1 MRLILE
7 AEMAT
12 SDRLEYLLH
21 QLAGNI
27 TRYQRIEALVEIST
41 LVSRLRDIS
50 TDEVFKY
57 LTEQDT
63 ATLPAVI
70 NTHRRN
76 LMLSAYQAHSPALLN
91 TYLMTTI
98 YRHVTRYLLNSF
110 SYCVGGPRNFFLPA
124 IRPNLR
130 CPLKPR
136 GSTPGTVLLGSRSP
150 HSPRVTKRVSDP
162 PMGRPES
169 LCGGARNYPWI
180 AASNRPARVTVLT
193 SSAVS

>member
-1 MRLILE
+1 MSVTVGLILE
-7 AEMAT
+7 AEIAT
-12 SDRLEYLLH
+12 NDRLEYLLH

-41 LVSRLRDIS
+41 LVSRLRDIP

-110 SYCVGGPRNFFLPA
+110 SYCVEGPRNFFCQPF
-124 IRPNLR
+124 
-130 CPLKPR
+130 
-136 GSTPGTVLLGSRSP
+136 
-150 HSPRVTKRVSDP
+150 
-162 PMGRPES
+162 
-169 LCGGARNYPWI
+169 ARTLD
-180 AASNRPARVTVLT
+180 AL
-193 SSAVS
+193 

>member
-1 MRLILE
+1 MSVTVRLILE
-7 AEMAT
+7 AEIAT
-12 SDRLEYLLH
+12 NDRLEYLLH

-41 LVSRLRDIS
+41 LVSRLRDIP

-57 LTEQDT
+57 ITEQDT

-76 LMLSAYQAHSPALLN
+76 LMLSTYQVHSPALLN

-136 GSTPGTVLLGSRSP
+136 GSTPGPFFWAHGRS
-150 HSPRVTKRVSDP
+150 SPRVTKRVSDLLWA
-162 PMGRPES
+162 GRRACAEGPGII
-169 LCGGARNYPWI
+169 LG
-180 AASNRPARVTVLT
+180 
-193 SSAVS
+193 